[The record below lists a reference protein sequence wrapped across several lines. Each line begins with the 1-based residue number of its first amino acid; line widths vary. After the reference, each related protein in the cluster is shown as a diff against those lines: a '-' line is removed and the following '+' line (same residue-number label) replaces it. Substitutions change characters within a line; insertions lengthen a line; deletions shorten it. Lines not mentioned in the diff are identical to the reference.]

1 MEIYLV
7 GGAVRDELLGISNN
21 KSAKDYVVV
30 GSSPQEMKSL
40 GYHQVGKNFP
50 VFIDPKSGDEY
61 ALARIE
67 SKVGVGYSGFE
78 FDTSKTVTLEQDLYR
93 RDLTINAIARNLE
106 GELIDPYGGLGD
118 IKTKTIR
125 HVSDAFSEDPV
136 RLLRVARFA
145 SRFHKLGF
153 SIAPETRKLMRQMVA
168 SGEVDAL
175 VPERVFK
182 ELSLALCSDKPS
194 IFFDVLLESSAY
206 GRLFPMLTSTG
217 SYIAQLVDVSVED
230 LDVKFALWLH
240 QEKLEDILALCSH
253 LKCPKDYQQVAELV
267 AEWYFFSKD
276 LLSHSAQEVLDF
288 YLKTD
293 SLRRQRRFE
302 KILIAFK
309 ELGIDVKPISEILVA
324 LKTINVSKLDK
335 AQIVEQIAQKRLSVI
350 GRFLNPTK

>member
-7 GGAVRDELLGISNN
+7 GGVVRDEQLGISNE
-21 KSAKDYVVV
+21 KSVKDYVVV
-30 GSSPQEMKSL
+30 GSSPEEMKTL
-40 GYHQVGKNFP
+40 GYRQVGKNFP
-50 VFIDPKSGDEY
+50 VFIDPESSDEY
-61 ALARIE
+61 ALARTE

-93 RDLTINAIARNLE
+93 RDLTINAIAKNRK
-106 GELIDPYGGLGD
+106 GELIDPYGGLED
-118 IKTKTIR
+118 IKAKTIR

-153 SIAPETRKLMRQMVA
+153 IIAPETQKLMQQMVH

-175 VPERVFK
+175 VPERAFK

-194 IFFDVLLESSAY
+194 VFFDVLLESGAY
-206 GRLFPMLTSTG
+206 HRLFPMLS
-217 SYIAQLVDVSVED
+217 SIEVHISQLVDVPAGD
-230 LDVKFALWLH
+230 LEVRFALWLH
-240 QEKLEDILALCSH
+240 QEKLENITALCSH

-267 AEWYFFSKD
+267 SVWHIFCRD

-302 KILIAFK
+302 KMLIAFK
-309 ELGIDVKPISEILVA
+309 ELGADVKLISEILAA
-324 LKTINVSKLDK
+324 LKAINVSKLDK
-335 AQIVEQIAQKRLSVI
+335 TLIVEQIAQRRLSVI

>member
-1 MEIYLV
+1 MLF
-7 GGAVRDELLGISNN
+7 RSD
-21 KSAKDYVVV
+21 
-30 GSSPQEMKSL
+30 
-40 GYHQVGKNFP
+40 
-50 VFIDPKSGDEY
+50 
-61 ALARIE
+61 
-67 SKVGVGYSGFE
+67 
-78 FDTSKTVTLEQDLYR
+78 
-93 RDLTINAIARNLE
+93 
-106 GELIDPYGGLGD
+106 D

-145 SRFHKLGF
+145 SRFDKLGF
-153 SIAPETRKLMRQMVA
+153 NIAPETRKLMKQMVI

-194 IFFDVLLESSAY
+194 IFFDVLIESSAFH
-206 GRLFPMLTSTG
+206 RLFPMLTSTG
-217 SYIAQLVDVSVED
+217 SHISQLVDASVED

-240 QEKLEDILALCSH
+240 EQKLEDISALCSH
-253 LKCPKDYQQVAELV
+253 LKCPKDYQQIAELV
-267 AEWYFFSKD
+267 AEWHFFSKH
-276 LLSHSAQEVLDF
+276 LLSHSTEEVLNF

-309 ELGIDVKPISEILVA
+309 ELGIDIKPISEILVA

-335 AQIVEQIAQKRLSVI
+335 ALIVEQIAQKRLSVI

>member
-1 MEIYLV
+1 METYLV

-21 KSAKDYVVV
+21 KSVKDYVVV

-40 GYHQVGKNFP
+40 GYRQVGKNFP
-50 VFIDPKSGDEY
+50 VFIDPDSSDEY

-67 SKVGVGYSGFE
+67 SKVGIGYSGFE
-78 FDTSKTVTLEQDLYR
+78 FDTSKSVTLEQDLYR

-106 GELIDPYGGLGD
+106 GELIDPYGGLDD

-153 SIAPETRKLMRQMVA
+153 NIAPETLKLMKQMVI

-182 ELSLALCSDKPS
+182 ELSLALYSDKPS
-194 IFFDVLLESSAY
+194 IFFDVLIESGAY
-206 GRLFPMLTSTG
+206 HRLFPMLTSTG
-217 SYIAQLVDVSVED
+217 SHISQLVDASVED

-240 QEKLEDILALCSH
+240 QEKLEDISALCSH
-253 LKCPKDYQQVAELV
+253 LKCPKDYQQIAELV
-267 AEWYFFSKD
+267 AEWHFFSKH
-276 LLSHSAQEVLDF
+276 LLSHSTEEVLNF

-293 SLRRQRRFE
+293 SLRRQRRFA
-302 KILIAFK
+302 KILIGFK
-309 ELGIDVKPISEILVA
+309 ELGIDIKPISEILVA

-335 AQIVEQIAQKRLSVI
+335 ALIVEQIAQKRLSVI

>member
-21 KSAKDYVVV
+21 KSVKDYVVV

-40 GYHQVGKNFP
+40 GYRQVGKNFP
-50 VFIDPKSGDEY
+50 VFIDPDSSDEY

-78 FDTSKTVTLEQDLYR
+78 FDTSKSVTLEQDLYR

-106 GELIDPYGGLGD
+106 GELIDPYGGLDD

-145 SRFHKLGF
+145 SRFDKLGF
-153 SIAPETRKLMRQMVA
+153 NIAPETRKLMKQMVI

-182 ELSLALCSDKPS
+182 ELSLALCSAKPS
-194 IFFDVLLESSAY
+194 IFVDVLIESGAY
-206 GRLFPMLTSTG
+206 PRLFPMLTSTG
-217 SYIAQLVDVSVED
+217 SHISQLVDASVED

-240 QEKLEDILALCSH
+240 EQKLEDISALCSH
-253 LKCPKDYQQVAELV
+253 LKCPKDYQQIAELV
-267 AEWYFFSKD
+267 AEWHFFSKRF
-276 LLSHSAQEVLDF
+276 LSHSAVEVLNF

-309 ELGIDVKPISEILVA
+309 ELGIDIKPISEILVA

-335 AQIVEQIAQKRLSVI
+335 ALIVEQIAQKRLSVI

>member
-1 MEIYLV
+1 METYLV

-21 KSAKDYVVV
+21 KSVKDYVVV

-40 GYHQVGKNFP
+40 GYRQVGKNFP
-50 VFIDPKSGDEY
+50 VFIDPDSSDEY

-67 SKVGVGYSGFE
+67 SKVGIGYSGFE
-78 FDTSKTVTLEQDLYR
+78 FDTSKSVTLEQDLYR

-106 GELIDPYGGLGD
+106 GELIDPYGGLDD

-145 SRFHKLGF
+145 SRFDKLGF
-153 SIAPETRKLMRQMVA
+153 NIAPETRKLMKQMVI

-194 IFFDVLLESSAY
+194 IFFDVLIESGAY
-206 GRLFPMLTSTG
+206 HRLFPMLTSTG
-217 SYIAQLVDVSVED
+217 NHISQLVDASVED

-240 QEKLEDILALCSH
+240 EQKLEDISALCSH
-253 LKCPKDYQQVAELV
+253 LKCPKDYQQIAELV
-267 AEWYFFSKD
+267 AEWHFFSKH
-276 LLSHSAQEVLDF
+276 LLSHSTEEVLNF

-309 ELGIDVKPISEILVA
+309 ELRIDIKPISEILVA

-335 AQIVEQIAQKRLSVI
+335 ALIVEQIAQKRLSVI

>member
-1 MEIYLV
+1 METYLV

-21 KSAKDYVVV
+21 KSVKDYVVV

-40 GYHQVGKNFP
+40 GYRQVGKNFP
-50 VFIDPKSGDEY
+50 VFIDPDSSDEY

-67 SKVGVGYSGFE
+67 SKVGIGYSGFE
-78 FDTSKTVTLEQDLYR
+78 FDTSKSVTLEQDLYR

-106 GELIDPYGGLGD
+106 GELIDPYGGLDD

-153 SIAPETRKLMRQMVA
+153 NIAPETRKLMKQMVI

-194 IFFDVLLESSAY
+194 IFFDVLIESGAY
-206 GRLFPMLTSTG
+206 HRLFPMLTSTG
-217 SYIAQLVDVSVED
+217 SHISQLVDASVED

-240 QEKLEDILALCSH
+240 QEKLEDISVLCTH
-253 LKCPKDYQQVAELV
+253 LKCPKDYQQIAELV
-267 AEWYFFSKD
+267 AEWHFFSKH
-276 LLSHSAQEVLDF
+276 LLSHSAEEVLDF

-309 ELGIDVKPISEILVA
+309 ELGIDIKPISEILVA

-335 AQIVEQIAQKRLSVI
+335 ALIVEQIAQKRLSVI

>member
-7 GGAVRDELLGISNN
+7 GGVVRDELLGISND

-30 GSSPQEMKSL
+30 GSSPEEMKTL
-40 GYHQVGKNFP
+40 GYRQVGKNFP
-50 VFIDPKSGDEY
+50 VFIDPGSSDEY
-61 ALARIE
+61 ALARTE

-93 RDLTINAIARNLE
+93 RDLTINAIAKNRK
-106 GELIDPYGGLGD
+106 GELIDPYGGLED
-118 IKTKTIR
+118 IKTRTIR

-153 SIAPETRKLMRQMVA
+153 SIAPETQKLMQQMVV

-182 ELSLALCSDKPS
+182 ELSLSLCSDRPS
-194 IFFDVLLESSAY
+194 IFFDVLIESSAY
-206 GRLFPMLTSTG
+206 NRLFPMLSSNG
-217 SYIAQLVDVSVED
+217 SHIAQLVDASVED
-230 LDVKFALWLH
+230 LEIKFALWLH
-240 QEKLEDILALCSH
+240 QEKLADITTLCSH

-267 AEWYFFSKD
+267 AKWHIFCKD
-276 LLSHSAQEVLDF
+276 LISHSAQEVLDF
-288 YLKTD
+288 YLKSD

-309 ELGIDVKPISEILVA
+309 ELGVDVKPISEILVA
-324 LKTINVSKLDK
+324 LKAINVSKLDK